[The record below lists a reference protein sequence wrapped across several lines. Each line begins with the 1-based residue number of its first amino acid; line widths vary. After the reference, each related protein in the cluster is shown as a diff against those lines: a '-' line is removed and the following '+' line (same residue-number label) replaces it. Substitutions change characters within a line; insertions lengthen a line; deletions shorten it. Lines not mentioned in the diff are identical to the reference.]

1 MGKMMFLIKF
11 QEYLKKMYS
20 CSRAFMEQAKI
31 ILKLIF
37 VIQNGKKNV
46 KFDSGCTGWQS
57 MPQNMLNIN
66 LPNFSG

>member
-1 MGKMMFLIKF
+1 
-11 QEYLKKMYS
+11 MYS
-20 CSRAFMEQAKI
+20 CSRAFMEEAKI